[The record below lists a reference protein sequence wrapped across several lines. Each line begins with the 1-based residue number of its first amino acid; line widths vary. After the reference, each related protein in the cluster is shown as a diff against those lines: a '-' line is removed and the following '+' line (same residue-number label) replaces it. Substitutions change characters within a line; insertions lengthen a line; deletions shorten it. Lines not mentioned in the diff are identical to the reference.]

1 MKNFIAAIALV
12 TFLVGCSETKKPQNS
27 KLSQTILEDK
37 RLDSVYEM
45 AKEILNPQDGQFKA
59 GSNYPE
65 TWIRDFATFVEVALE
80 VNFKEVI
87 KERLL
92 LFFDFQGKFA

>member
-1 MKNFIAAIALV
+1 MLTIML
-12 TFLVGCSETKKPQNS
+12 GCSDSPKTQNS
-27 KLSQTILEDK
+27 ETARKILQDK
-37 RLDSVYEM
+37 RLDTVYEM
-45 AKEILNPQDGQFKA
+45 ARETLKPEDGQFKA

-80 VNFKEVI
+80 VNPKEVI

-92 LFFDFQGKFA
+92 LFFDCLVH